1 MWQCLAGALP
11 RSYLWEQFWDNL
23 QWCLV
28 NRVILKRRRQ
38 RHVHQRPDLLQHH
51 LPAAGVTEHLLVL
64 VNLFLQEKWKGHTDT
79 TINLLNK
86 LPGYLL
92 PTCNCQVICFVFWV
106 LPFLS
111 DEKLYLK
118 CVNGKENLVCLNQFL
133 LWKQW
138 KTVTPFFYLRI
149 IL

>member
-1 MWQCLAGALP
+1 MRQCLAGTLL

-28 NRVILKRRRQ
+28 NRVILKRRCQ

-79 TINLLNK
+79 TRNPLKTLTGN
-86 LPGYLL
+86 GL
-92 PTCNCQVICFVFWV
+92 PTCNCQVGCFVFWV
-106 LPFLS
+106 LPFLFAQ
-111 DEKLYLK
+111 KLYLK
-118 CVNGKENLVCLNQFL
+118 HLYGKENLICLNQFL

-138 KTVTPFFYLRI
+138 KTVTPFFYFKI
-149 IL
+149 SF